1 MNGVNISMAVAVST
15 SIFALIV
22 IFYNLYGNFPNG
34 NAQPTIAQIPTI
46 LQEND
51 KGVEQ
56 NNLKITDKAQI
67 DPLDAIL
74 LGTKYVS
81 AQPSDLR
88 SISLETKDG
97 YPVFSMDFFNSN
109 RNNSVEVTVDAVSGK
124 TVRTNQDLDDNV
136 NKIKKEKPDEYKE

>member
-1 MNGVNISMAVAVST
+1 MLKVAIERSGRYRSVPESINIHRIIWSENKMNGVNISMAVAVST

-56 NNLKITDKAQI
+56 NNLQITDKTQI

-81 AQPSDLR
+81 AQPSDLTINR
-88 SISLETKDG
+88 PRNEGWISS
-97 YPVFSMDFFNSN
+97 VFYGHFQF
-109 RNNSVEVTVDAVSGK
+109 
-124 TVRTNQDLDDNV
+124 Q
-136 NKIKKEKPDEYKE
+136 